1 MTIKLGLLND
11 VQVRFLCPN
20 DVEEVKRLCREWF
33 PIEWVCIL
41 FFMQNGSFSGI
52 KRNKNSA
59 KPIVKI
65 KLDLKSEKYFKD
77 EASREHVHCFKFV
90 LI

>member
-1 MTIKLGLLND
+1 
-11 VQVRFLCPN
+11 
-20 DVEEVKRLCREWF
+20 
-33 PIEWVCIL
+33 
-41 FFMQNGSFSGI
+41 MQNGSFSGI